1 MDSRLPVL
9 SRLRIVLGATAAAL
23 ALALGA
29 CGGDDDDEGD
39 AAVDTAPAPPKP
51 ESGTLV
57 YAVGDAADGEVA
69 STELAEFIVRQSPD
83 RFLYLGDVYERGTRA
98 EFRRNYEP
106 MFGALADRTDPT
118 IGNHEFDLR
127 ERGYYPYW
135 RAKRGWSREE
145 AKHRAYVDEPSGW
158 QVIAYSSQTPDIEA
172 EAEWVRAQIAKHP
185 GTCRIV
191 IAHKGRHVVADT
203 VHTDNLEQE
212 PVWSALVG
220 TTAINLVGHNH
231 VYGRLEPIRG
241 VHVIVS
247 GAGGHDL
254 RDLGE
259 QHHRSA
265 ATSTHVPTAT
275 RLVLS
280 RGRARLTQVDATGNV
295 HDRTTIACVPADEA
309 AP

>member
-1 MDSRLPVL
+1 MDSPFPAL
-9 SRLRIVLGATAAAL
+9 SRLRIVLGGAVAAL

-29 CGGDDDDEGD
+29 CGGDDDDEG
-39 AAVDTAPAPPKP
+39 ATVAETTPAPPRP

-57 YAVGDAADGEVA
+57 FAVGDAADGEEA
-69 STELAEFIVRQSPD
+69 STALAEFIVRQSPD
-83 RFLYLGDVYERGTRA
+83 RFFYLGDVYERGTRA
-98 EFRRNYEP
+98 DFRGHYEP
-106 MFGALADRTDPT
+106 MYGALADRTDPT
-118 IGNHEFDLR
+118 IGNHEFVLR
-127 ERGYYPYW
+127 ERGYYAYW
-135 RAKRGWSREE
+135 RGKRGWSREQ

-158 QVIAYSSQTPDIEA
+158 QIISYSSQTPDIEA
-172 EAEWVRAQIAKHP
+172 EAEWVRAQIDKHP

-191 IAHKGRHVVADT
+191 MAHKGRHVVADT

-231 VYGRLEPIRG
+231 IYGRLEPIRG

-259 QHHRSA
+259 QHHPA
-265 ATSTHVPTAT
+265 AASSTHVPSAT
-275 RLVLS
+275 RLVLR
-280 RGRARLTQVDATGNV
+280 RGEARVTQLDATGTV
-295 HDRTTIACVPADEA
+295 LDRTTIACVPADEA
-309 AP
+309 GP

>member
-1 MDSRLPVL
+1 MDSPFPAL
-9 SRLRIVLGATAAAL
+9 SRLRIALSGMVAAI
-23 ALALGA
+23 ALGA
-29 CGGDDDDEGD
+29 CGGGDDDGGGG
-39 AAVDTAPAPPKP
+39 AGTSPSPPKP

-57 YAVGDAADGEVA
+57 YAVGDAADGEEPA
-69 STELAEFIVRQSPD
+69 TDLAEFIVRQRPD
-83 RFLYLGDVYERGTRA
+83 RFLYLGDVYERGTPS
-98 EFRRNYEP
+98 EFRRHYEP

-118 IGNHEFDLR
+118 IGNHGYLFR

-135 RAKRGWSREE
+135 AAKRGWSREQ
-145 AKHRAYVDEPSGW
+145 AKHRAYVDESSGW
-158 QVIAYSSQTPDIEA
+158 QIIAYSSQTPDIEA
-172 EAEWVRAQIAKHP
+172 EAEWVKAQIDKHA

-191 IAHKGRHVVADT
+191 MAHKARHVVADSE
-203 VHTDNLEQE
+203 HTDNPEQE
-212 PVWSALVG
+212 PVWRVLVG
-220 TTAINLVGHNH
+220 KTAINLVGHNH

-259 QHHRSA
+259 QHHRVA
-265 ATSTHVPTAT
+265 ASSTHVASAT
-275 RLVLS
+275 RLVLR
-280 RGRARLTQVDATGNV
+280 RGEAALTQIDATGAV